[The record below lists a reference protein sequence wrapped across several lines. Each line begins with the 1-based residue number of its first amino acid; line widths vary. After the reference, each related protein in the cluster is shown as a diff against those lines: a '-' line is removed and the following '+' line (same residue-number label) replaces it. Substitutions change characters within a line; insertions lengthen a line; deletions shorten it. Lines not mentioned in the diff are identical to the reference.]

1 MIASIKNVLNNSLRG
16 IFAFIRKTRAGSWAS
31 DIFFEQAM
39 NDFLSVE
46 HDGYVMRFLV
56 PNRLCRFRAESFS
69 SKEPETLEWID
80 AISKGAVLWDI
91 GANVGLYT
99 IYAAKARNCEV
110 YAFEP
115 SVFNLEVLARNIFV
129 NGCAKAGDTEMG
141 RAVIVPIALSN
152 RTSQNNLKLSAT
164 EWGGALST
172 FGENNGWDGQP
183 IVETFEYGTIGI
195 RMDDLSRSMAIPTP
209 DFIKIDVDGI
219 EHLILSGGEE
229 VLSAVKGVLIEVNDA
244 FEEQATQCAA
254 LLSKAGLVLRD
265 KRQSD
270 MIAVSDVGFQNV
282 FNQIWVRE

>member
-1 MIASIKNVLNNSLRG
+1 MKASINNLLKSSLRG
-16 IFAFIRKTRAGSWAS
+16 ILAFLRKAWAGSLAS
-31 DIFFEQAM
+31 DMFIEQAM

-46 HDGYVMRFLV
+46 HDGYVLRFSV
-56 PNRLCRFRAESFS
+56 PNRLCRWRAETFS
-69 SKEPETLEWID
+69 TKEPETLGWIN
-80 AISKGAVLWDI
+80 AMSNGAVLWDI

-115 SVFNLEVLARNIFV
+115 SVFNLEVLARNIFI
-129 NGCAKAGDTEMG
+129 NGCTKAGDTKKG
-141 RAVIVPIALSN
+141 RVVIVPIALSN
-152 RTSQNNLKLSAT
+152 RTALNNMKLSST

-172 FGENNGWDGQP
+172 FGENYGWDGQP
-183 IVETFEYGTIGI
+183 IFKTFEFGTIGI
-195 RMDDLSRSMAIPTP
+195 RMDDLNHSMAIPTP

-244 FEEQATQCAA
+244 FEEQATQCAT

-270 MIAVSDVGFQNV
+270 MVAVSGAGFKNA